1 MSEEKIV
8 RCACYT
14 RKSHEN
20 GLELEFNSLDAQ
32 RDAVENYIKSQK
44 DNGWELLPEHYD
56 DGGFTG
62 GNMERP
68 ALKQLMED
76 VKAGKIDTIVV
87 YKIDRLSRSLID
99 FTKLMEVFNKY
110 GVNFVSVTQQFST
123 VDSAGRMMLNILIT
137 FSQYEREIISDRVRD
152 RVAGAKRHGK
162 YCGGAPVLGYDPVDR
177 KLVINTKEA
186 EIVKFIFQ
194 RYAELGSGKQMAQ
207 ELNDKGYTTKSW
219 TSQKGFV
226 RGGQKWNMSHVYR
239 LLNNP
244 LYAGLV
250 QNNGTLYPGEHDAII
265 DPQEWHRLQKLLKEH
280 SRRSDGGH
288 GKGRIS
294 KSPFQKILFCGH
306 CGGPIRATYTAKPNG
321 RQYAYYLCMKDY
333 KRAKSICPIKR
344 IPVGELEKAVLGQLG
359 AIFRTPTMLADVY
372 FKVKGME
379 EEYHRELAGK
389 AAALEQLMEEQKVKL
404 DAAGMRETAI
414 ELFPLKKQL
423 QEWNKSVAAEQDIF
437 TAFEDIHTL
446 WEELFPLE
454 KEELIRLLIRKI
466 EVRTDGLDIEFKAD
480 GISSLVSEL
489 TTLEAV

>member
-44 DNGWELLPEHYD
+44 DNGWELLPTHYD

-68 ALKQLMED
+68 ALKQLMD
-76 VKAGKIDTIVV
+76 DIAQRKIDCVVV

-99 FTKLMEVFNKY
+99 FSRIMEIFNQHR
-110 GVNFVSVTQQFST
+110 VNFVSVTQQFST

-177 KLVINTKEA
+177 KLVINPEEA
-186 EIVKFIFQ
+186 ELVKFIFR

-207 ELNDKGYTTKSW
+207 ELNYKGYTTKSW
-219 TSQKGFV
+219 ISKKGFV
-226 RGGQKWNMSHVYR
+226 RGGKKWSMSHVYR

-265 DPQEWHRLQKLLKEH
+265 DPQEWHRLQKLLKEN
-280 SRRSDGGH
+280 SRRSV
-288 GKGRIS
+288 GKHERGRIC
-294 KSPFQKILFCGH
+294 KSPFQKILCCGH
-306 CGGPIRATYTAKPNG
+306 CGGPIRATYTSKPNG
-321 RQYAYYLCMKDY
+321 KKYAYYLCMKDHR
-333 KRAKSICPIKR
+333 RAKSICPIKR
-344 IPVGELEKAVLGQLG
+344 IPAGDLEKAVLDQLG
-359 AIFRTPTMLADVY
+359 AIFHTPTMLAEVY
-372 FKVKGME
+372 FKVKEME
-379 EEYHRELAGK
+379 GEERRELNGK
-389 AAALEQLMEEQKVKL
+389 VAALEQLLEERKENM
-404 DAAGMRETAI
+404 DIAGMRKIAE
-414 ELFPLKKQL
+414 ELIPLKKQL
-423 QEWNKSVAAEQDIF
+423 REWDGSVATEHDIF
-437 TAFEDIHTL
+437 IAFENIQTL
-446 WEELFPLE
+446 WEHLFPLE
-454 KEELIRLLIRKI
+454 KEELISLLIQKI
-466 EVRTDGLDIEFKAD
+466 EIRADGLDIEFKAA

-489 TTLEAV
+489 TTMEAV